1 MVLHFTN
8 LNRNP
13 LFHDT
18 PIGSNNIEAS
28 IYLSIM
34 IFDKLY
40 FTVSR
45 AMSCMF
51 YISSFLFT
59 LTSTLNPIRIIS
71 HGKMHPFL
79 ILSHKH

>member
-40 FTVSR
+40 FSLQSNV
-45 AMSCMF
+45 
-51 YISSFLFT
+51 
-59 LTSTLNPIRIIS
+59 
-71 HGKMHPFL
+71 MHVL
-79 ILSHKH
+79 Y